1 MFGSGGNVSLGKDG
15 WMVGRVGTEGVY
27 GIVGFGNVYKL
38 N

>member
-1 MFGSGGNVSLGKDG
+1 MFGSGINVSLGKDG
-15 WMVGRVGTEGVY
+15 WMVGRVGTGVY